1 MTTPTAEAMRL
12 KFPEMAGQADAA
24 FEFALEEARR
34 LVDATWTPA
43 DVQLGIMYYGA
54 HIIAVTV
61 MTEGSGTFQVEQSE
75 RIGDLSVTYASIGI
89 PRDPGELETTI
100 YGRRFLDLVK
110 RNFSG
115 GLVI

>member
-1 MTTPTAEAMRL
+1 MTTPTAKAMRL
-12 KFPEMAGQADAA
+12 KFPEMASQTDAS
-24 FEFALEEARR
+24 FEFAIEEAKRI
-34 LVDATWTPA
+34 VDATWTPG

-54 HIIAVTV
+54 HIIAVAV

-100 YGRRFLDLVK
+100 YGRRFLDLAR
-110 RNFSG
+110 RNFGG